1 MFVLHGSVASFYVE
15 TNIKEEV
22 AFHIAS
28 FNVASFFPKKTLN
41 GPWDSAYFQKKK
53 KKKKYVVS
61 FFSFIS
67 FYSISLL
74 IIESSTNTSTN
85 FIRFTFNRL

>member
-28 FNVASFFPKKTLN
+28 FNVASFSPKKTLN

-53 KKKKYVVS
+53 KK
-61 FFSFIS
+61 
-67 FYSISLL
+67 
-74 IIESSTNTSTN
+74 NT
-85 FIRFTFNRL
+85 

>member
-15 TNIKEEV
+15 TKIKEEV

-53 KKKKYVVS
+53 KKKIDKKEQIEN
-61 FFSFIS
+61 FSWLII
-67 FYSISLL
+67 ISLNAA
-74 IIESSTNTSTN
+74 S
-85 FIRFTFNRL
+85 RW

>member
-28 FNVASFFPKKTLN
+28 FNVASFSPKKTLN
-41 GPWDSAYFQKKK
+41 GRWDSAYFQKKK
-53 KKKKYVVS
+53 KKIRS
-61 FFSFIS
+61 FFLLLKLNSV
-67 FYSISLL
+67 SLL
-74 IIESSTNTSTN
+74 ITESSTNTSTN
-85 FIRFTFNRL
+85 FTRFKFNRL